1 VAAKDGASW
10 PKALEAG
17 LAKVRHYGGAKAG
30 DRTMIDALEPALA
43 ALVAGKTLK
52 QAAEAAR
59 KGADATKSMKAAR
72 AGRSAYVSAKNLD
85 GIADPGAE
93 AVARLFAALSAR

>member
-1 VAAKDGASW
+1 
-10 PKALEAG
+10 LQAG
-17 LAKVRHYGGAKAG
+17 LARMQHYGGAKAG

-43 ALVAGKTLK
+43 ALAGGKPLKVA
-52 QAAEAAR
+52 ADAAR
-59 KGADATKSMKAAR
+59 KGADATRHMQSAR

-93 AVARLFAALSAR
+93 AVARLFEALAG